1 MKNNENPSQD
11 WLQAAEATFQK
22 RSRINL
28 GERVEAKL
36 ISKAKDS
43 FYLDLG
49 QRFEGVISK
58 IELTEEDQKALLAG
72 ESITVYPTS
81 FRDSLFT
88 CSRRPTML
96 ADTGDSTKNATLNT
110 LKEAFEAHMAV
121 DGKVKGTNKG

>member
-72 ESITVYPTS
+72 ESITFTPRLSETPSSPAPVVRQCSPTPVTAP
-81 FRDSLFT
+81 RTPL
-88 CSRRPTML
+88 
-96 ADTGDSTKNATLNT
+96 
-110 LKEAFEAHMAV
+110 
-121 DGKVKGTNKG
+121 